1 MGEQSQKK
9 KACVG
14 GTHDLKCY
22 LKSYII
28 LCYLL
33 IEKRKKGKSQNVC
46 ALLTYLRQKGSSSS
60 FLYVLV
66 PGVINLV
73 KNTEKRCCYL
83 CTSKA
88 FFE

>member
-1 MGEQSQKK
+1 MFVFDGGTISK

-14 GTHDLKCY
+14 GTHDLERY
-22 LKSYII
+22 LKSYRI

-33 IEKRKKGKSQNVC
+33 IEKRKKEKSQNVC

-66 PGVINLV
+66 PCVINLV
-73 KNTEKRCCYL
+73 KNTEKKVLLSLY
-83 CTSKA
+83 
-88 FFE
+88 F

>member
-1 MGEQSQKK
+1 MGEQFQK

-22 LKSYII
+22 LKSYRI

-33 IEKRKKGKSQNVC
+33 IEKRKKEKSQNVC

-73 KNTEKRCCYL
+73 KNTEKKVLLSLY
-83 CTSKA
+83 
-88 FFE
+88 F

>member
-1 MGEQSQKK
+1 MKR
-9 KACVG
+9 
-14 GTHDLKCY
+14 Y
-22 LKSYII
+22 LKSYRI

-33 IEKRKKGKSQNVC
+33 IEKRKKEKSQNVC

-73 KNTEKRCCYL
+73 KNTEKKVLLSLY
-83 CTSKA
+83 
-88 FFE
+88 F